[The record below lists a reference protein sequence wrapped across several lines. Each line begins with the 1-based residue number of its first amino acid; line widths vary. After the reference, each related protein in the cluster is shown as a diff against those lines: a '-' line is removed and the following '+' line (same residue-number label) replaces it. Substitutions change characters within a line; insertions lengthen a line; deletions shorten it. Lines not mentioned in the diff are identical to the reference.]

1 MGNLISKVIE
11 HPFKTAFLISTL
23 TTAIAKILQA
33 TADFKKVSNSK
44 QFAKFTYCIIEGKYY
59 VRPLFNFCLTL
70 KGKNQLC

>member
-1 MGNLISKVIE
+1 MSNLISKVIE

-44 QFAKFTYCIIEGKYY
+44 
-59 VRPLFNFCLTL
+59 
-70 KGKNQLC
+70 